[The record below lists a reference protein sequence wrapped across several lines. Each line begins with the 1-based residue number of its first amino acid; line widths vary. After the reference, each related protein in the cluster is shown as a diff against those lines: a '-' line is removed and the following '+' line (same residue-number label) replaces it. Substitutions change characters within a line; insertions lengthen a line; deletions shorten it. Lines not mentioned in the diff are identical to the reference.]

1 MLGTG
6 CASSAA
12 AETPSD
18 NVVIIHVDDLGWR
31 DLGCMGSPVYETPH
45 IDALAESGTRY
56 TNAYAAGSLSPSLV
70 HYRAWGTA
78 AYLFQHLAATHF

>member
-1 MLGTG
+1 MAFETLLKTAGLAAACATMLGAG

-31 DLGCMGSPVYETPH
+31 DLGYPRVRFPE
-45 IDALAESGTRY
+45 LR
-56 TNAYAAGSLSPSLV
+56 
-70 HYRAWGTA
+70 R
-78 AYLFQHLAATHF
+78 